1 MSRTIVAR
9 RWAEALL
16 MAVDASGGNAEAVHE
31 ELRQIAAALGSAE
44 ARVLHNPTLRVERRR
59 RALDALLAAA
69 GASPLVA
76 STLRLALA
84 KGRLSA
90 AGAIAGAL
98 GDLLDARAGCVRGE
112 GVSARPLPAD
122 MRTDIER
129 RLGARIG
136 ATPVITW
143 TEDSALLGGF
153 RVRVGDRVWDAS
165 VATRLSR
172 LGATIRK
179 KG

>member
-1 MSRTIVAR
+1 MSRTIIAR

-16 MAVDASGGNAEAVHE
+16 MAVDAAGGDAAAVHD
-31 ELRQIAAALGSAE
+31 ELRAIAAALGSAE
-44 ARVLHNPTLRVERRR
+44 ARVLHNPTLRLDRRR

-69 GASPLVA
+69 GASPLVG

-84 KGRLSA
+84 KGRLEA
-90 AGAIAGAL
+90 AGAIAGAF
-98 GDLLDARAGCVRGE
+98 GDLLDARAGRVRGE
-112 GVSARPLPAD
+112 GVSAHSLAAETRA
-122 MRTDIER
+122 DIER

>member
-1 MSRTIVAR
+1 MSRTIIAR

-16 MAVDASGGNAEAVHE
+16 LAVEDAGGKAEEALAELGDLAEA
-31 ELRQIAAALGSAE
+31 LASAE
-44 ARVLHNPTLRVERRR
+44 ARALHNPTIRLERRR
-59 RALDALLAAA
+59 RALDGLLAAA
-69 GASPLVA
+69 KASPLVA

-84 KGRLSA
+84 KGRL
-90 AGAIAGAL
+90 GMVGEIAVAL
-98 GDLLDARAGCVRGE
+98 GELLDAKANVVRGE
-112 GVSARPLPAD
+112 GRSAHPLPAEL
-122 MRTDIER
+122 RKEIED
-129 RLGARIG
+129 RLGKRIG

-143 TEDSALLGGF
+143 SEDTALLGGF

-165 VATRLSR
+165 LATQLSR